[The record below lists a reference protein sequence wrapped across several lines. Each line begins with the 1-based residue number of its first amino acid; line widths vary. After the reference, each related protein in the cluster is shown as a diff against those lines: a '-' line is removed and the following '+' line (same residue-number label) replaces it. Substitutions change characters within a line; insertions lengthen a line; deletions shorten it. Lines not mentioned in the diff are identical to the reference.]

1 MKLESTLTCPECG
14 HQSVETMPTDA
25 CVHFYECKN
34 CGVLLKPLAGDCC
47 VFCSYADLPC
57 PPLQERAA
65 PAGPDGQKR
74 QPA

>member
-1 MKLESTLTCPECG
+1 
-14 HQSVETMPTDA
+14 MPTDA

-57 PPLQERAA
+57 PPLQERTA
-65 PAGPDGQKR
+65 PAGPDGQKP
-74 QPA
+74 QPT